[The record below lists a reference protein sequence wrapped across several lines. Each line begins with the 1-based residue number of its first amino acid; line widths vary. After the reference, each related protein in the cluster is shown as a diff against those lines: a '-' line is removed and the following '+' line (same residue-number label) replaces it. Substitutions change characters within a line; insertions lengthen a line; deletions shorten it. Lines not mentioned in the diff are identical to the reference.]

1 MLFVPGGLFMR
12 CQIMGL
18 RPAAV
23 FDGSHPAV
31 QVDCAHK
38 ADNREVHHLFFSP
51 GDGLEK
57 LVSAALPG
65 DTFLEIARANDFR

>member
-38 ADNREVHHLFFSP
+38 ADNREVHHLCFFLLAM
-51 GDGLEK
+51 GLEK

-65 DTFLEIARANDFR
+65 DTFL